1 MKKSETA
8 KILMVM
14 DMNYPNFKP
23 KDMNFAI
30 ETWNEMLQD
39 YSYEEIS
46 VALKA
51 FILSD
56 TSGFAPTIGQL
67 VEKVHLLR
75 DAEKGGEMTESE
87 AWDMVHRAVRRSSYY
102 AEEEFEKLPPIIQRA
117 VGSPGNLRDMATDEN
132 INISV
137 ESSNFKRAYRTL
149 LERERDMAK
158 MPREIKERLGMKQ
171 NVFGEIEAKA

>member
-1 MKKSETA
+1 MKKAETA

-14 DMNYPNFKP
+14 DMNYPNWKP

-30 ETWNEMLQD
+30 ETWNEMLSD

-67 VEKVHLLR
+67 VERVHQLR
-75 DAEKGGEMTESE
+75 DAEKGDELTEAE
-87 AWDMVHRAVRRSSYY
+87 AWAMVHKAVRRSIYY
-102 AEEEFEKLPPIIQRA
+102 AEEEFEKFPPAIKRA
-117 VGSPGNLRDMATDEN
+117 VGSPSYLRDMAMDEN
-132 INISV
+132 INHSV
-137 ESSNFKRAYRTL
+137 ESSNFKRTYRAVL
-149 LERERDMAK
+149 EKEREMAK
-158 MPREIKERLGMKQ
+158 MPREIKERLGM